1 MQYEAHTV
9 SGNLNKDPIILCS
22 PKGAAALLKE
32 GRSLVFVVRHGQ
44 TDWNRELRLQ
54 GRENVPLNDEG
65 VSQSKECAALLK
77 TAADRYGLSFSS
89 IYSSP
94 LSRAMSTAEIIAETL
109 GGIKAIPASIFTE
122 RNYGELSG
130 LTLEERKIKFP
141 KGERQARNVESVP
154 ATADRM
160 KKGLARVSHAG
171 NRQILVVTHGG
182 VANALFMRITRGKIG
197 TGKNITVNC
206 GICLLAVNRELT
218 IPLAYNLTGEVF
230 LDYIEKLYA
239 LNPFEKAK

>member
-1 MQYEAHTV
+1 MEYVAHTV
-9 SGNLNKDPIILCS
+9 SGNLKKDPVILC
-22 PKGAAALLKE
+22 PPEGAAALLKE
-32 GRSLVFVVRHGQ
+32 GRSLVYIVRHGQ

-54 GRENVPLNDEG
+54 GREDVPLNEEG
-65 VSQSKECAALLK
+65 LAQSEECAALFK
-77 TAADRYGLSFSS
+77 NASESFGISLSN

-94 LSRAMSTAEIIAETL
+94 LSRAMKTAEIIAEKL
-109 GGIKAIPASIFTE
+109 EKPRVIPLNVFTE

-130 LTLEERKIKFP
+130 LTLEERRLKFP
-141 KGERQARNVESVP
+141 KGEKQAQNVESVP
-154 ATADRM
+154 GTAERM
-160 KKGLARVSHAG
+160 KRGLARVCHSG

-182 VANALFMRITRGKIG
+182 VANALYMRLTRGKIG

-218 IPLAYNLTGEVF
+218 IPLAYNLSGNVF

-239 LNPFEKAK
+239 FEPFKKQ